1 MSASAP
7 AAEVALEWI
16 PRVGA
21 PVSAAVFALQALARP
36 GQLK

>member
-16 PRVGA
+16 PRVGD
-21 PVSAAVFALQALARP
+21 PVSVAEFAQQAPARL
-36 GQLK
+36 GQL